1 VNLADVRSTTAR
13 LDGSLLV
20 YARYTP
26 TGETF
31 LIDTFEAVGDTL
43 VADIPSSAVDVILTH
58 LLAAIVTTANL

>member
-1 VNLADVRSTTAR
+1 VNLADVRSSTAR

-31 LIDTFEAVGDTL
+31 LIDGFTAVGDTL
-43 VADIPSSAVDVILTH
+43 VADIPQAAVSVILQH
-58 LLAAIVTTANL
+58 LLAAIVTAANV